1 MLIAV
6 TYHYVRPVFGHPFPG
21 IHGVT
26 PDEVES
32 QLRLLGS
39 VGEFVS
45 PKQIRD
51 AVRGQSSLPERA
63 IAVTFDDGLREQFE
77 WALPVLDRLG
87 VAALFFVNTGPI
99 SRCAVSTV
107 HKIHLLSAQ
116 VSPGRLWAM
125 LEAEA
130 KRLRVRI
137 RRDGRGRAA
146 SVQYPYDT
154 PESAELKYLLNTEL
168 AERERNA
175 LVAPCFTAVF
185 GEDEAAVS
193 RSLYMSVE
201 QLRELGARSVVGTH
215 CDEHVLLSGVSPD
228 SVRDRVLTSVEQ
240 LSKWSGQAPYA
251 LSYPYGSYE
260 ASSRAAGAGAAAAG
274 IEFAFTGERAGNPDL
289 AHPLHLARFDCNDL
303 PGGRH
308 ARFDPET
315 LFDAVLAARWYR

>member
-6 TYHYVRPVFGHPFPG
+6 NYHYVRPAFNHAFPG

-26 PDEVES
+26 PDELES

-45 PKQIRD
+45 PTQIRD
-51 AVRGQSSLPERA
+51 AVSGQSSLPERA
-63 IAVTFDDGLREQFE
+63 IAVTFDDGLREQVE

-87 VAALFFVNTGPI
+87 VPALFFVNTGPI
-99 SRCAVSTV
+99 ARSVVSTV
-107 HKIHLLSAQ
+107 HKVHLLSAQ

-125 LEAEA
+125 LDAEA

-137 RRDGRGRAA
+137 RPDGRGRAA

-154 PESAELKYLLNTEL
+154 AESAELKYLLNMEL
-168 AERERNA
+168 AVRERDA
-175 LVAPCFTAVF
+175 LVAPCFDAVF
-185 GEDEAAVS
+185 GKNEAAMS
-193 RSLYMSVE
+193 RALYLGVE
-201 QLRELGARSVVGTH
+201 ELRELGSRGLVGTH
-215 CDEHVLLSGVSPD
+215 GDEHVLLKGLSPE
-228 SVRDRVLTSVEQ
+228 SVRESVLVSRQ
-240 LSKWSGQAPYA
+240 RLSEWSGQDPYA

-260 ASSRAAGAGAAAAG
+260 ACLSAATGAAAAG

-289 AHPLHLARFDCNDL
+289 ACPLYLARFDCNDL

-308 ARFDPET
+308 ASFDVST
-315 LFDAVLAARWYR
+315 LFNAVPAARWHR